1 MTTDIFEQE
10 EKLEKR
16 TNRPHGVTIVATL
29 MIINGIIL
37 IAGAVFTI
45 YFVPILVHQ
54 ITDTFTGNKTVSF
67 GLNLTDGNEISPQ
80 VVASIT
86 DTIITIAMITAAIGV
101 AIGIACFLLAWGL
114 FMAKGWSWV
123 VTVILAIISIV
134 FGLMAVGGGGFV
146 NIINIIISGLILYY
160 LYRPMVKAYFGRVKI
175 PR

>member
-10 EKLEKR
+10 EKLEKM
-16 TNRPHGVTIVATL
+16 TNRPHAVTIVAIL

-45 YFVPILVHQ
+45 YFVPILVDQ
-54 ITDTFTGNKTVSF
+54 ITDTFTVNMTVSF
-67 GLNLTDGNEISPQ
+67 GLNLTDGNELSPE

-86 DTIITIAMITAAIGV
+86 DTIITIAMITAAIGI
-101 AIGIACFLLAWGL
+101 AIGIACLLLAWGL
-114 FMAKGWSWV
+114 FMAKGWSWI

-146 NIINIIISGLILYY
+146 NIISIIISGLILYY
-160 LYRPMVKAYFGRVKI
+160 LYRPTVKAYFGRVKI

>member
-1 MTTDIFEQE
+1 M
-10 EKLEKR
+10 
-16 TNRPHGVTIVATL
+16 GVTIVAIL
-29 MIINGIIL
+29 MIINGIIFVG
-37 IAGAVFTI
+37 GAVFTI
-45 YFVPILVHQ
+45 YLMTTFVNE
-54 ITDTFTGNKTVSF
+54 ITDTLTENLTTILGNLSDEI
-67 GLNLTDGNEISPQ
+67 GGNLTDGNQISPQ
-80 VVASIT
+80 FNTTIT
-86 DTIITIAMITAAIGV
+86 NTIVTIAIITSAIGI

-160 LYRPMVKAYFGRVKI
+160 LYRPTVKAYFGRVKI

>member
-10 EKLEKR
+10 EKLEKM
-16 TNRPHGVTIVATL
+16 TDRPHGVTIVAIL

-45 YFVPILVHQ
+45 YFVPILVDQ

-86 DTIITIAMITAAIGV
+86 DTIITIAMITVCHRNFNRYCMFSIGMGLV
-101 AIGIACFLLAWGL
+101 HGKRLELGSYRNSRDYFYCLWSHGCWGRR
-114 FMAKGWSWV
+114 FCE
-123 VTVILAIISIV
+123 
-134 FGLMAVGGGGFV
+134 
-146 NIINIIISGLILYY
+146 YY
-160 LYRPMVKAYFGRVKI
+160 QHNN
-175 PR
+175 